1 MKRMTRIAKDVE
13 VPRLSER
20 RVARLMKRASK
31 DFHKLRCEHCGKV
44 NLGVKWHVNDCC
56 PERFCEGEIY
66 SDHGL
71 DRSQWPF
78 GNNCT
83 DGNVCY
89 GIPF

>member
-1 MKRMTRIAKDVE
+1 MTRIAKDVE